1 MNCLSFSAIDTHAS
15 RGGYVVGHGWLQQI
29 TLTPFWPGRIIEFRD
44 ALSPKAIAVFY
55 FDDENATLTFLTQ
68 SSHL

>member
-1 MNCLSFSAIDTHAS
+1 MNCLSFSAIDSHATRS
-15 RGGYVVGHGWLQQI
+15 GYALGNGWWQQI
-29 TLTPFWPGRIIEFRD
+29 TLTPFWPGRIIKSRD

-55 FDDENATLTFLTQ
+55 FDDENAALTFLTQ

>member
-1 MNCLSFSAIDTHAS
+1 VRLDA
-15 RGGYVVGHGWLQQI
+15 GHEAGVWLQQI

-68 SSHL
+68 SSHF